1 MMQGDLREALRRWL
15 AADAEVLDG
24 LSDQDLAELHAAI
37 ASARKRQARA
47 LAAATDEAMR
57 QLPALVRASV
67 ARIVGR

>member
-1 MMQGDLREALRRWL
+1 MQGDLREALRRWL
-15 AADAEVLDG
+15 AADAGVLDG
-24 LSDQDLAELHAAI
+24 LSDQDLAELHAAL
-37 ASARKRQARA
+37 AAARKRQARA